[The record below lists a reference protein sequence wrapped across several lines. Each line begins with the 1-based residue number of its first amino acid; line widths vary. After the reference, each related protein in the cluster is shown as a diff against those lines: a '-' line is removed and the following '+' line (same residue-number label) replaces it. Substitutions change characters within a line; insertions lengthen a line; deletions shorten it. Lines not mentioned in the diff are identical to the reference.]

1 MIAENRIFEK
11 TYRDYLSQIG
21 SMDLSAA
28 AKKAGLDF
36 VDNALIIPLL
46 GEELCV
52 SDNGIYDSSGGQPGF
67 DVCII
72 LSRYVLMSM
81 DDKPDVTGWTAFRNL
96 KNSGPLETYFRND
109 VEAAI
114 KNFFTGKTGLLKKAS
129 DLLNAIV
136 PSMELNYDLAVEIAL
151 LPGLPAIIIFN
162 DADEE
167 FPASCSVLFDG
178 NAESWLDAE
187 SLAMLGRLL
196 FIKLKNLSSL

>member
-1 MIAENRIFEK
+1 M
-11 TYRDYLSQIG
+11 
-21 SMDLSAA
+21 
-28 AKKAGLDF
+28 
-36 VDNALIIPLL
+36 
-46 GEELCV
+46 
-52 SDNGIYDSSGGQPGF
+52 
-67 DVCII
+67 
-72 LSRYVLMSM
+72 
-81 DDKPDVTGWTAFRNL
+81 
-96 KNSGPLETYFRND
+96 KNSGPLETYFSND

-114 KNFFTGKTGLLKKAS
+114 KNSFTGKTGLLKKAS